1 MEYIGEH
8 LWVGFSGHA
17 LAILAFVSSILAAF
31 AYAKGTNAKLAED
44 QQGWKKI
51 GRISFWVHGASIFAV
66 IGLLFFIMIARYYE
80 YEYVWGHTSNDLP
93 FRYIFSA
100 FWEGQEGSFLLWMF
114 WHVVL
119 GIILLFTA
127 KKWEMPVMSSLS
139 VVQVFLS
146 SMILGLYFG
155 VGDARI
161 GANPF
166 MLLRDV
172 HAAPIFNMPNY
183 LESVEGTGLNPLLQN
198 YWMTIHP
205 PTLFLGFAS
214 TVVPFAFAVAGLWTK
229 DHKGWIKPALTWSL
243 FSAAILGTGIL
254 MGGAWAYEALSFGG
268 YWAWDPVENASLVP
282 WLIMVAGVHTALVAR
297 NTNHSI
303 RSTYIF
309 FILSFVLIVYST
321 FLTRSGVLG
330 ETSVHAFTEMGL
342 EWQLI
347 IFMAACT
354 IWPLSM
360 YFARVKGIP
369 KPQKEESAYSRE
381 FWMFVGAL
389 VLLFSSVLITATT
402 SIPVWNK
409 IADGFSWMVG
419 GGDVPNIAPPE
430 DEIEHHNRFQLWIG
444 VLIGLLSAT
453 GILMRYKVRE
463 VKESYSRFLLN
474 HMGIAFAGALAV
486 TIPVM
491 LWSGIYAWQYWLLV
505 GCGMFTVIAN
515 LDYII
520 TVLRGKIKVSA
531 SAVSH
536 IGFGLLML
544 GVVFSGVL
552 KRPISEGFTSIEV
565 NDLNPQS
572 KKNVLV
578 AKGQAVDIAEGYK
591 VEYVR
596 DYAEGN
602 QQFFELKFT
611 KRDTAGNILDEFSTF
626 PNVIRD
632 SLPRGKFKFRAA
644 NPNTRHYIGRD
655 VFTLAVP
662 SWAFEDEEE
671 KKKDKEKWETHVIEQ
686 GDTFYTKKHY
696 VVFTN
701 VGTELP
707 AEEMGYS
714 FQEGDIPITAIL
726 EVHAMDSDTMWQA
739 KPFLYIRGSQPSNI
753 PYVLKD
759 LGLTFRFAQILPRSK
774 DKMEMQIDVL
784 DGNPEGEYVVVQAL
798 LFPGINW
805 VWLGSIMMM
814 IGFLMGMLQRMGV
827 MARRKEK
834 NGVEE
839 I

>member
-1 MEYIGEH
+1 MNYIGEH
-8 LWVGFSGHA
+8 LWVGWLGHA
-17 LAILAFVSSILAAF
+17 LAILAFISSLLAAF
-31 AYAKGTNAKLAED
+31 AYGKGTNAKLETD
-44 QQGWKKI
+44 RKSWKLL
-51 GRISFWVHGASIFAV
+51 GRASFWVHGASIFTV

-119 GIILLFTA
+119 GIVLMFSA

-139 VVQVFLS
+139 IVQIFLS
-146 SMILGLYFG
+146 SMILGFYIG
-155 VGDARI
+155 AGDARI
-161 GANPF
+161 GSNPF
-166 MLLRDV
+166 VLLRDM
-172 HAAPIFNMPNY
+172 HAAPIFNMRNY
-183 LESVEGTGLNPLLQN
+183 LEQIEGTGLNPLLQN

-214 TVVPFAFAVAGLWTK
+214 TVVPFAFAIAGLWTK
-229 DHKGWIKPALTWSL
+229 DHKGWIRPALSWAL
-243 FSAAILGTGIL
+243 FSGAVLGTGIL

-282 WLIMVAGVHTALVAR
+282 WLIMIAGIHTALVAR
-297 NTNHSI
+297 NTTHSI

-347 IFMAACT
+347 IFMAACA
-354 IWPLSM
+354 IWPFSM

-369 KPQKEESAYSRE
+369 KPKKEESSYSRE

-389 VLLFSSVLITATT
+389 VLLFSSILITATT

-444 VLIGLLSAT
+444 VLIGILSGM
-453 GILMRYKVRE
+453 GILMRYKIRE
-463 VKESYSRFLLN
+463 VKSSYRNFLLQ
-474 HMGIAFAGALAV
+474 HLGLALGISV
-486 TIPVM
+486 IITVPVM
-491 LWSGIYAWQYWLLV
+491 LWTEIIAWQYWLLV
-505 GCGMFTVIAN
+505 GTGIFTVVAN

-520 TVLRGKIKVSA
+520 TVLRGKIMVSG

-536 IGFGLLML
+536 IGFGLLMV

-578 AKGQAVDIAEGYK
+578 AKGQAVSIAEGYT

-596 DYAEGN
+596 DWAEGN
-602 QQFFELKFT
+602 QQFFELEFI
-611 KRDTAGNILDEFSTF
+611 KRDSSGKILNQFKTH

-644 NPNTRHYIGRD
+644 NPNTRHYLNRD

-662 SWAFEDEEE
+662 GWAFEDEEAE
-671 KKKDKEKWETHVIEQ
+671 QKKAEEEKWKSHIIEQ

-696 VVFTN
+696 VVFST
-701 VGTELP
+701 VGTDLP
-707 AEEMGYS
+707 AEETGYQY
-714 FQEGDIPITAIL
+714 QEGDIPITAVL
-726 EVHAMDSDTMWQA
+726 EVHDVDSDTMWVA
-739 KPFLYIRGSQPSNI
+739 KPFLYIRGSQPQNI
-753 PYVLKD
+753 PYQLKEI
-759 LGLTFRFAQILPRSK
+759 GLTFRFAQILPQGK

-784 DGNPEGEYVVVQAL
+784 DGNPDGEYVVVQAL
-798 LFPGINW
+798 IFPGINW

-814 IGFLMGMLQRMGV
+814 IGLLMGMFQRMGYV
-827 MARRKEK
+827 
-834 NGVEE
+834 NGKQEE
-839 I
+839 V